1 MRHRSIHLILLLLAL
16 TTVISLTACTGKP
29 AIQWSKTFSGG
40 GANSVQQT
48 TDGGYI
54 LCGSTEP
61 PPLSASGV
69 SSIWLIK
76 TDASGNKLWDKTFHG
91 KDETFGWDRGFSVQQ
106 TTDGGY
112 MIGGSTE
119 YSGTSEA
126 DIWLIKTD
134 ANGNKTWDKT
144 FGDSEG
150 GFGCSVQQTTDGGYI
165 ICGTTK
171 YHDYGDG
178 ATDILLI
185 KTDADGNKL
194 WDKAFGGGGK
204 SHDIGSSVQQT
215 TDGGYIICGSTNLY
229 RTDTGIWL
237 IKTDANGNKMWDKTF
252 KSGHEVYQSSAQ
264 QTTDGGYIICG
275 GIYCYR
281 TSEMDIW
288 LIKTDA
294 DGNRLWDRTFSG
306 GFGISAQQTTDG
318 GYIVSGCNY
327 CGMETYCLSKVSL
340 IKTDANGNKLW
351 DKRFG
356 GKGLAVGGA
365 VQQTADGGY
374 VVCASTTWYLEFGNN
389 VLLLKIAPER

>member
-1 MRHRSIHLILLLLAL
+1 MRHRSMHLIFLLLAL
-16 TTVISLTACTGKP
+16 IPVVSLTACTGKP

-76 TDASGNKLWDKTFHG
+76 TDASGDKLWDKSFHG
-91 KDETFGWDRGFSVQQ
+91 RDETFGWDRGFSVQQ

-112 MIGGSTE
+112 MVGGSTE

-144 FGDSEG
+144 FGGSEG

-185 KTDADGNKL
+185 KTDANGNELWDRVFGGKWFDHGSSVQQTADGGYILCGSTETHKAAEPNIWLIKTDADGNKL
-194 WDKAFGGGGK
+194 WDKAFE
-204 SHDIGSSVQQT
+204 
-215 TDGGYIICGSTNLY
+215 
-229 RTDTGIWL
+229 
-237 IKTDANGNKMWDKTF
+237 
-252 KSGHEVYQSSAQ
+252 SGDEAHGSSAQ
-264 QTTDGGYIICG
+264 QTTDGGYIVCG
-275 GIYCYR
+275 SIEIHSK
-281 TSEMDIW
+281 SETDIW

-294 DGNRLWDRTFSG
+294 DGNKLWDRTFSG
-306 GFGISAQQTTDG
+306 GFGISAQQATDG

-327 CGMETYCLSKVSL
+327 CPMETYCLSKVSL
-340 IKTDANGNKLW
+340 IKTDADGNKLW
-351 DKRFG
+351 DQRFG
-356 GKGLAVGGA
+356 GKGLAQGGD

-374 VVCASTTWYLEFGNN
+374 VICASTTLYLEFGKN
-389 VLLLKIAPER
+389 VLLLKIAPEQ